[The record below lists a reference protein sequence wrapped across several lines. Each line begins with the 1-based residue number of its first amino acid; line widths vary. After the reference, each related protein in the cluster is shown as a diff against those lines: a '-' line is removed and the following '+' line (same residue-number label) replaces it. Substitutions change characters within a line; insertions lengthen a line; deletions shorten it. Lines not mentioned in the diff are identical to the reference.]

1 MATRA
6 NVFPSGEETFPRSL
20 FGGPSR
26 RSYRAAIKEIILNVK
41 ARYGLSDWDLAER
54 IGVHKDTIEN
64 AQEEVANLDVV
75 TLLNIAWTFGEDANE
90 PFVGRPPDAARQRLH
105 AGVRSPPGLVQPG
118 PAEPV
123 ARQVLHVRTVEEHAE
138 SRRRGGRQGPREP
151 PVETRPAELL
161 EEHNREHDA
170 EETAIRARQA
180 DEQSPGARR
189 HPPQ

>member
-64 AQEEVANLDVV
+64 AQEEVATLDVV
-75 TLLNIAWTFGEDANE
+75 TLLNIAWTFGEDAIAPVRALYLCAVRE
-90 PFVGRPPDAARQRLH
+90 PETT
-105 AGVRSPPGLVQPG
+105 
-118 PAEPV
+118 AEK
-123 ARQVLHVRTVEEHAE
+123 
-138 SRRRGGRQGPREP
+138 RRRLIREL
-151 PVETRPAELL
+151 AAL
-161 EEHNREHDA
+161 EDG
-170 EETAIRARQA
+170 
-180 DEQSPGARR
+180 DG
-189 HPPQ
+189 